1 VADHSQDSIAV
12 QIISISSLKGGVGKT
27 SVTLGLASAAR
38 AQGIPTLVVDMD
50 PHADATTGL
59 GVKHGQN
66 SDDIGTL
73 LERPKRISLADHVL
87 PSGWPELTA
96 AAADEAGTPAGA
108 NVLDVVRGSSRTSL
122 YERPSTRPREL
133 RRLATL
139 LESVSRYALVLIDCP
154 PALNGVTRMAWAA
167 STDVLLVAE
176 PSLFSVAGTE
186 RTLRALDLFRKE
198 YAQGVKS
205 TGVLAN
211 RVRPASTEHQFRL
224 GEMERMYGDR
234 LLPVA
239 IPEQSNWQQIQGAAW
254 PVHAWP
260 GDTAAQSAEL
270 FDEVLA
276 ALHRPL
282 QGRRG
287 QRRH

>member
-1 VADHSQDSIAV
+1 M

-27 SVTLGLASAAR
+27 SVTLGLASAAQ

-59 GVKHGQN
+59 GVRQDAGTE
-66 SDDIGTL
+66 DVGTL
-73 LERPKRISLADHVL
+73 LSHPRRVSLPDHVVA
-87 PSGWPELTA
+87 SGWTGSPTA
-96 AAADEAGTPAGA
+96 SPADRDGESAPGGVPRI
-108 NVLDVVRGSSRTSL
+108 LDVVRGSSRTSL
-122 YERPSTRPREL
+122 YERPTTRQREL
-133 RRLATL
+133 RRLTQL
-139 LESVSRYALVLIDCP
+139 LEPVTRYALVLIDCP

-198 YAQGVKS
+198 YAQGVTS
-205 TGVLAN
+205 TGVVAN
-211 RVRPASTEHQFRL
+211 RVRPASVEHQFRL

-239 IPEQSNWQQIQGAAW
+239 IPEQGNWQQIQGAAW

-260 GDTAAQSAEL
+260 GQTAAESAAL
-270 FDEVLA
+270 FDELLSAV
-276 ALHRPL
+276 HRPL
-282 QGRRG
+282 KDRRS

>member
-1 VADHSQDSIAV
+1 V

-38 AQGIPTLVVDMD
+38 AHGIPTLVVDMD

-59 GVKHGQN
+59 GVRQDAGTE
-66 SDDIGTL
+66 DVGTL
-73 LERPKRISLADHVL
+73 LAHPRRVSLSEHVVA
-87 PSGWPELTA
+87 SGWPGTTA
-96 AAADEAGTPAGA
+96 GSPTGGGESGPGGPS
-108 NVLDVVRGSSRTSL
+108 VLDVVRGSSRTSL
-122 YERPSTRPREL
+122 YERPTTRQREL
-133 RRLATL
+133 RRLTQL
-139 LESVSRYALVLIDCP
+139 LEPVTRYALVLIDCP

-186 RTLRALDLFRKE
+186 RTLRALDLFRRE

-205 TGVLAN
+205 TGVVAN
-211 RVRPASTEHQFRL
+211 RVRPASVEHQFRL

-239 IPEQSNWQQIQGAAW
+239 IPEQGNWQQIQGAAW

-260 GDTAAQSAEL
+260 GRTAAESAAL
-270 FDEVLA
+270 FDDLLA
-276 ALHRPL
+276 AIHRPL
-282 QGRRG
+282 KERRS

>member
-1 VADHSQDSIAV
+1 V
-12 QIISISSLKGGVGKT
+12 QIISISSLKGGVSKT
-27 SVTLGLASAAR
+27 SVTLGLASAAQ

-59 GVKHGQN
+59 GVRQDAGTE
-66 SDDIGTL
+66 DVGTL
-73 LERPKRISLADHVL
+73 LSHPRRVSLAEHVV
-87 PSGWPELTA
+87 PSGWPDTRPGGTP
-96 AAADEAGTPAGA
+96 EAGAETGGVGSAPRA
-108 NVLDVVRGSSRTSL
+108 LDVVRGSSRTSL
-122 YERPSTRPREL
+122 FERPTTRLREL
-133 RRLATL
+133 RRLSQL
-139 LESVSRYALVLIDCP
+139 LESVTRYALVLVDCP

-186 RTLRALDLFRKE
+186 RTLRALDLFRRE
-198 YAQGVKS
+198 YAQGVRS
-205 TGVLAN
+205 TGVVAN

-224 GEMERMYGDR
+224 GEMDRMYGDR

-239 IPEQSNWQQIQGAAW
+239 IPEQGNCQQIQGAAW

-260 GDTAAQSAEL
+260 GETAARSAAL
-270 FDEVLA
+270 FDDLLA
-276 ALHRPL
+276 AVHRPL
-282 QGRRG
+282 KDRRS

>member
-1 VADHSQDSIAV
+1 M

-27 SVTLGLASAAR
+27 SVTLGLASAAQ

-59 GVKHGQN
+59 GVSQ
-66 SDDIGTL
+66 DARTEDVGTL
-73 LERPKRISLADHVL
+73 LSHPRRVSLADHVVA
-87 PSGWPELTA
+87 SGWTGPSRGSTAVSPVASTGESGLT
-96 AAADEAGTPAGA
+96 GA
-108 NVLDVVRGSSRTSL
+108 PRILDVVRGSSRTSL
-122 YERPSTRPREL
+122 YERPTTRQREL
-133 RRLATL
+133 RRLTQL
-139 LESVSRYALVLIDCP
+139 LESVTRYALVLIDCP

-198 YAQGVKS
+198 YAQGVTS
-205 TGVLAN
+205 TGVVAN
-211 RVRPASTEHQFRL
+211 RVRPASVEHQFRL

-239 IPEQSNWQQIQGAAW
+239 IPEQGNWQQIQGAAW

-260 GDTAAQSAEL
+260 GQTAAQSAAL
-270 FDEVLA
+270 FDELLSAV
-276 ALHRPL
+276 HRPL
-282 QGRRG
+282 KDRRS

>member
-1 VADHSQDSIAV
+1 M

-59 GVKHGQN
+59 GVKQGQN
-66 SDDIGTL
+66 ADDIGTL
-73 LERPKRISLADHVL
+73 LERPRRITLADHVI
-87 PSGWPELTA
+87 PSGWPDLTA
-96 AAADEAGTPAGA
+96 GAAEAGVAGSTKI
-108 NVLDVVRGSSRTSL
+108 LDVVRGSSRTSL
-122 YERPSTRPREL
+122 YERPTTRTREL

-139 LESVSRYALVLIDCP
+139 LESVTRYALVLIDCP

-186 RTLRALDLFRKE
+186 RSLRALDLFRSE
-198 YAQGVKS
+198 YAQGVRS
-205 TGVLAN
+205 TGVVAN

-239 IPEQSNWQQIQGAAW
+239 IPEQGNWQQIQGAVW

-260 GDTAAQSAEL
+260 GETAAQSAQLFEEL
-270 FDEVLA
+270 LA
-276 ALHRPL
+276 ALHRP
-282 QGRRG
+282 QGRRS

>member
-1 VADHSQDSIAV
+1 M

-27 SVTLGLASAAR
+27 SVTLGLASAAQ

-59 GVKHGQN
+59 GVRQDAGTE
-66 SDDIGTL
+66 DVGTL
-73 LERPKRISLADHVL
+73 LSHPRRVSLPDHVVA
-87 PSGWPELTA
+87 SGWTGSPVA
-96 AAADEAGTPAGA
+96 SPADRDGEATPGGEARI
-108 NVLDVVRGSSRTSL
+108 LDVVRGSSRTSL
-122 YERPSTRPREL
+122 YERPTTRQREL
-133 RRLATL
+133 RRLTQL
-139 LESVSRYALVLIDCP
+139 LEPVTRYALVLIDCP

-198 YAQGVKS
+198 YAQGVTS
-205 TGVLAN
+205 TGVVAN
-211 RVRPASTEHQFRL
+211 RVRPASVEHQFRL

-239 IPEQSNWQQIQGAAW
+239 IPEQGNWQQIQGAAW

-260 GDTAAQSAEL
+260 GQTAAESAAL
-270 FDEVLA
+270 FDELLSAV
-276 ALHRPL
+276 HRPL
-282 QGRRG
+282 KDRRT

>member
-1 VADHSQDSIAV
+1 M

-27 SVTLGLASAAR
+27 SVTLGLASAAQ

-59 GVKHGQN
+59 GVRQDAGTE
-66 SDDIGTL
+66 DVGTL
-73 LERPKRISLADHVL
+73 LSHPRRVSLTDHVVA
-87 PSGWPELTA
+87 SGWTGSTA
-96 AAADEAGTPAGA
+96 APAADGDGAGGPDGGA
-108 NVLDVVRGSSRTSL
+108 PRILDVVRGSSRTSL
-122 YERPSTRPREL
+122 YERPTTRQREL
-133 RRLATL
+133 RRLTQL
-139 LESVSRYALVLIDCP
+139 VEPVTRYALVLIDCP

-198 YAQGVKS
+198 YAQGVTS
-205 TGVLAN
+205 TGVVAN
-211 RVRPASTEHQFRL
+211 RVRPASVEHQFRL

-239 IPEQSNWQQIQGAAW
+239 IPEQGNWQQIQGAAW

-260 GDTAAQSAEL
+260 GEMAAQSAAL
-270 FDEVLA
+270 FDELLYAVQ
-276 ALHRPL
+276 RPL
-282 QGRRG
+282 KDRRS

>member
-1 VADHSQDSIAV
+1 M

-59 GVKHGQN
+59 GVKQGQQT
-66 SDDIGTL
+66 DDIGTL
-73 LERPKRISLADHVL
+73 LERPRRISLADHVI
-87 PSGWPELTA
+87 PSGWPDHRPGTA
-96 AAADEAGTPAGA
+96 ESGA
-108 NVLDVVRGSSRTSL
+108 PGNAKALDVVRGSSRTSL
-122 YERPSTRPREL
+122 FERPTTRPREL

-139 LESVSRYALVLIDCP
+139 LETVTKYALVLIDCP

-186 RTLRALDLFRKE
+186 RTLRALDLFRSE
-198 YAQGVKS
+198 YAQGVRT
-205 TGVLAN
+205 TGVVAN

-260 GDTAAQSAEL
+260 GETAAQSALLFEEL
-270 FDEVLA
+270 LA
-276 ALHRPL
+276 ALHRP
-282 QGRRG
+282 QGRRS

>member
-1 VADHSQDSIAV
+1 M

-38 AQGIPTLVVDMD
+38 AHGIPTLVVDMD

-59 GVKHGQN
+59 GVRQDAGTE
-66 SDDIGTL
+66 DVGTL
-73 LERPKRISLADHVL
+73 LSHPRRVSLSEHVVA
-87 PSGWPELTA
+87 SGWPGTTA
-96 AAADEAGTPAGA
+96 GSPTDGGESDPGGPS
-108 NVLDVVRGSSRTSL
+108 VLDVVRGSSRTSL
-122 YERPSTRPREL
+122 YERPTTRQREL
-133 RRLATL
+133 RRLTQL
-139 LESVSRYALVLIDCP
+139 LEPVTRYALVLIDCP

-186 RTLRALDLFRKE
+186 RTLRALDLFRRE

-205 TGVLAN
+205 TGVVAN
-211 RVRPASTEHQFRL
+211 RVRPASVEHQFRL

-239 IPEQSNWQQIQGAAW
+239 IPEQGNWQQIQGAAW

-260 GDTAAQSAEL
+260 GRTAAESAAL
-270 FDEVLA
+270 FDDLLA
-276 ALHRPL
+276 AIHRPL
-282 QGRRG
+282 KDRRS

>member
-1 VADHSQDSIAV
+1 M

-59 GVKHGQN
+59 GVKQGQN

-73 LERPKRISLADHVL
+73 LERPRRITLADHVI
-87 PSGWPELTA
+87 PSGWPDLTA
-96 AAADEAGTPAGA
+96 GAAESGAAGSSKI
-108 NVLDVVRGSSRTSL
+108 LDVVRGSSRTSL
-122 YERPSTRPREL
+122 YERPTTRTREL

-139 LESVSRYALVLIDCP
+139 LESVTRYALVLIDCP

-186 RTLRALDLFRKE
+186 RSLRALDLFRSE
-198 YAQGVKS
+198 YAQGVRS
-205 TGVLAN
+205 TGVVAN
-211 RVRPASTEHQFRL
+211 RVRPSSTEHQFRL

-239 IPEQSNWQQIQGAAW
+239 IPEQGNWQQIQGAAW

-260 GDTAAQSAEL
+260 GETAAQSAQLFEEL
-270 FDEVLA
+270 LSV
-276 ALHRPL
+276 LHRP
-282 QGRRG
+282 QGRRS

>member
-1 VADHSQDSIAV
+1 M

-38 AQGIPTLVVDMD
+38 ALGIPTLVVDMD

-59 GVKHGQN
+59 GVRQGQ
-66 SDDIGTL
+66 DTHDVGTL
-73 LERPKRISLADHVL
+73 LERPRRVRLADHVN
-87 PSGWPELTA
+87 PSGWSEL
-96 AAADEAGTPAGA
+96 AGVASPDGGGGGGRP
-108 NVLDVVRGSSRTSL
+108 LDVVRGSSRTSL
-122 YERPSTRPREL
+122 YERPSTRLREL
-133 RRLATL
+133 GRLATL
-139 LESVSRYALVLIDCP
+139 LESVTRYALVLIDCP

-186 RTLRALDLFRKE
+186 RSLRALDLFRSE
-198 YAQGVKS
+198 YARGVRT
-205 TGVLAN
+205 TGVVAN

-224 GEMERMYGDR
+224 AEMERLYGER

-239 IPEQSNWQQIQGAAW
+239 IPEQGNWQQIQGAAW

-260 GDTAAQSAEL
+260 GQTAAQSAALFEEL
-270 FDEVLA
+270 LTT
-276 ALHRPL
+276 LHRP
-282 QGRRG
+282 QDRRSK
-287 QRRH
+287 RRH

>member
-1 VADHSQDSIAV
+1 M

-59 GVKHGQN
+59 GVKQGQN

-73 LERPKRISLADHVL
+73 LERPRRINLADHVIA
-87 PSGWPELTA
+87 SGWPDLTPGA
-96 AAADEAGTPAGA
+96 AEAALPGTSKA
-108 NVLDVVRGSSRTSL
+108 LDVVRGSSRTSL
-122 YERPSTRPREL
+122 YESPTTRPREL

-139 LESVSRYALVLIDCP
+139 LESVTKYALVLIDCP

-186 RTLRALDLFRKE
+186 RSLRALDLFRSE
-198 YAQGVKS
+198 YAQGVRT
-205 TGVLAN
+205 TGVVAN

-254 PVHAWP
+254 PIHAWP
-260 GDTAAQSAEL
+260 GETAAQSAQLFEEL
-270 FDEVLA
+270 LE
-276 ALHRPL
+276 ALHRP
-282 QGRRG
+282 QGRRS

>member
-1 VADHSQDSIAV
+1 M

-59 GVKHGQN
+59 GVKQGQN
-66 SDDIGTL
+66 ADDIGTL
-73 LERPKRISLADHVL
+73 LERPRRIALADHVI
-87 PSGWPELTA
+87 PSGWPDLTA
-96 AAADEAGTPAGA
+96 GAAEAGLAGSTTI
-108 NVLDVVRGSSRTSL
+108 LDVVRGSSRTSL
-122 YERPSTRPREL
+122 YERPTTRPREL

-139 LESVSRYALVLIDCP
+139 LESVTRYALVLIDCP

-186 RTLRALDLFRKE
+186 RSLRALDLFRSE
-198 YAQGVKS
+198 YAQGVRS
-205 TGVLAN
+205 TGVVAN

-239 IPEQSNWQQIQGAAW
+239 IPEQGNWQQIQGAAW

-260 GDTAAQSAEL
+260 GETAAQSAQLFEEL
-270 FDEVLA
+270 LA
-276 ALHRPL
+276 ALHRP
-282 QGRRG
+282 QGRRS

>member
-1 VADHSQDSIAV
+1 M

-59 GVKHGQN
+59 GVKQGQ
-66 SDDIGTL
+66 DIEGREDIGTL
-73 LERPKRISLADHVL
+73 LDRPRRVSLADHVIA
-87 PSGWPELTA
+87 SGWPDLTPGA
-96 AAADEAGTPAGA
+96 TETGVPGGTK
-108 NVLDVVRGSSRTSL
+108 VLDVVRGSSRTSL
-122 YERPSTRPREL
+122 FERPTTRLREL
-133 RRLATL
+133 RRLSTL
-139 LESVSRYALVLIDCP
+139 LESVTKYALVLVDCP

-198 YAQGVKS
+198 YAQGVRS
-205 TGVLAN
+205 TGVVAN

-239 IPEQSNWQQIQGAAW
+239 IPEQGNWQQIQGAAW

-260 GDTAAQSAEL
+260 GETAAQSAEL
-270 FDEVLA
+270 FEELLSAV
-276 ALHRPL
+276 HRP
-282 QGRRG
+282 QGRRS

>member
-1 VADHSQDSIAV
+1 V

-27 SVTLGLASAAR
+27 SVTLGLASAAQ

-59 GVKHGQN
+59 GVRQDAGTE
-66 SDDIGTL
+66 DVGTL
-73 LERPKRISLADHVL
+73 LSHPRRVSLPDHVVA
-87 PSGWPELTA
+87 SGWTGSPVA
-96 AAADEAGTPAGA
+96 SPADRDGEATPGGEARI
-108 NVLDVVRGSSRTSL
+108 LDVVRGSSRTSL
-122 YERPSTRPREL
+122 YERPTTRQREL
-133 RRLATL
+133 RRLTQL
-139 LESVSRYALVLIDCP
+139 LEPVTRYALVLIDCP

-198 YAQGVKS
+198 YAQGVTS
-205 TGVLAN
+205 TGVVAN
-211 RVRPASTEHQFRL
+211 RVRPASVEHQFRL

-239 IPEQSNWQQIQGAAW
+239 IPEQGNWQQIQGAAW

-260 GDTAAQSAEL
+260 GQTAAESAAL
-270 FDEVLA
+270 FDELLSAV
-276 ALHRPL
+276 HRPL
-282 QGRRG
+282 KDRRT

>member
-1 VADHSQDSIAV
+1 M

-27 SVTLGLASAAR
+27 SVTLGLASAAQ

-59 GVKHGQN
+59 AVRQDAGTEDV
-66 SDDIGTL
+66 GTL
-73 LERPKRISLADHVL
+73 LSHPRRASLPDHVVA
-87 PSGWPELTA
+87 SGWPSA
-96 AAADEAGTPAGA
+96 AAVSPADGTRESAPRRAPT
-108 NVLDVVRGSSRTSL
+108 VLDVVRGSSRTSL
-122 YERPSTRPREL
+122 YERPTTRQREL
-133 RRLATL
+133 RRLTQL
-139 LESVSRYALVLIDCP
+139 LEPVTRYALVLIDCP

-186 RTLRALDLFRKE
+186 RTLRALDLFRRE
-198 YAQGVKS
+198 YAQGVTS
-205 TGVLAN
+205 TGVVAN
-211 RVRPASTEHQFRL
+211 RVRPASVEHQFRL

-239 IPEQSNWQQIQGAAW
+239 IPEQGNWQQIQGAAW

-260 GDTAAQSAEL
+260 GQTAAQSAAL
-270 FDEVLA
+270 FDDLLA
-276 ALHRPL
+276 AIHRPL
-282 QGRRG
+282 KDRRG